1 MLTRL
6 RALLPTIREDLRRS
20 DGWHCREITY
30 EHPHV
35 LRLWRQ
41 YGDDRI
47 FLHRLS
53 PVPFGDEAMWHP
65 HPWPSATLI
74 VEGRYSMGVADSVTL
89 LDRFAGVVDDLPG
102 DQLAELELGPGS
114 TYTMTNPDAW
124 HVVQPIVT
132 TYSIML
138 TGQPYEHPVKFP
150 GPVSAGRDIPIE
162 SDEARAYMGDWAWM
176 YDRATSTEPGSWSRH
191 AGSES

>member
-6 RALLPTIREDLRRS
+6 RALLPTIREDLRRT

-53 PVPFGDEAMWHP
+53 PVLAGSEAMWHP

-74 VEGRYSMGVADSVTL
+74 VDGRYTMGIAENVYRWCCSTVTP
-89 LDRFAGVVDDLPG
+89 DDITG
-102 DQLAELELGPGS
+102 DQLAEIEVGPRS
-114 TYTMTNPDAW
+114 AYTMANPETW
-124 HVVQPIVT
+124 HVVRPLVP

-150 GPVSAGRDIPIE
+150 SPVSAGRDIPME
-162 SDEARAYMGDWAWM
+162 SDEAREYMGIWAWM
-176 YDRATSTEPGSWSRH
+176 YDRATLTEPGTWSRH